1 MNKFQLITNEVKKV
15 INGKDRAVVTTLLAL
30 LTGGNILIEDIPGV
44 GKTTMAVAFSKALG
58 LEYGRVQFTPDT
70 LPSDITGFAVYN
82 KDTGKFTFN
91 KGAVFCNL
99 FLADELNRTSSRT
112 QAALLEAMEERQ
124 VTVEGNTF
132 KLEKPFSVIA
142 TQNPTG
148 ASGTQLLPD
157 SQIDRFTV
165 RLSMG
170 YPDSDAEC
178 KMLLNRSGK
187 NPLNS
192 VNCIVSKI
200 EFLEMQSE
208 VQNVFVSDDM
218 ARYIVSLISAT
229 RKASVAFKRCKP
241 ESNAF
246 TDRYGKGCCICR
258 GQRLYCAERCAEYFY
273 LHRKPQ
279 DNSQRKSLCIKKEQ
293 RRNSARNSQKNS
305 KAEDL
310 KMIRNI
316 IIYLCLLTG
325 TFLFSIFYYAWFSWF
340 LFLTVVSIPIISLL
354 LSLPF
359 MIRSVRSDIEIF
371 AKENVFIKDE
381 FYIAISGKK
390 KKPLFCP
397 MLTLNIK
404 STNLTAN
411 LCENIK
417 IRFSGTFT
425 KPLIRQ
431 CNSLTQHCGQL
442 DIVCKNGKVYDMLGI
457 FFLPIRIKKRSFVRV
472 LPKQQKPKIIPDN
485 SNFTVTGYKPKPV
498 GNSEIYEL
506 REYRHG
512 DSLRNVHWKLSSKSD
527 GLIVKEPNIPIIK
540 NCLIMPFFGDNAD
553 ENDVVFAKLMYV
565 CRYMIK
571 SIGICFA
578 CDRNG
583 NPFEIRCENDIL
595 NYFSALYLNTESS
608 FVADTNDFQH
618 YNIFADREE
627 VDLL

>member
-1 MNKFQLITNEVKKV
+1 
-15 INGKDRAVVTTLLAL
+15 
-30 LTGGNILIEDIPGV
+30 
-44 GKTTMAVAFSKALG
+44 
-58 LEYGRVQFTPDT
+58 
-70 LPSDITGFAVYN
+70 
-82 KDTGKFTFN
+82 
-91 KGAVFCNL
+91 
-99 FLADELNRTSSRT
+99 
-112 QAALLEAMEERQ
+112 
-124 VTVEGNTF
+124 
-132 KLEKPFSVIA
+132 
-142 TQNPTG
+142 
-148 ASGTQLLPD
+148 
-157 SQIDRFTV
+157 
-165 RLSMG
+165 
-170 YPDSDAEC
+170 
-178 KMLLNRSGK
+178 
-187 NPLNS
+187 
-192 VNCIVSKI
+192 
-200 EFLEMQSE
+200 
-208 VQNVFVSDDM
+208 
-218 ARYIVSLISAT
+218 
-229 RKASVAFKRCKP
+229 
-241 ESNAF
+241 
-246 TDRYGKGCCICR
+246 
-258 GQRLYCAERCAEYFY
+258 
-273 LHRKPQ
+273 
-279 DNSQRKSLCIKKEQ
+279 
-293 RRNSARNSQKNS
+293 
-305 KAEDL
+305 
-310 KMIRNI
+310 MIRNI

-359 MIRSVRSDIEIF
+359 MIRSACSGIEIF
-371 AKENVFIKDE
+371 AKNNVYVKDD

-404 STNLTAN
+404 STNLTTN
-411 LCENIK
+411 LCKNIK

-457 FFLPIRIKKRSFVRV
+457 FFIPIRIKKHSFVRV
-472 LPKQQKPKIIPDN
+472 LPKQQKPKIIPDS

-527 GLIVKEPNIPIIK
+527 ELIVKEPNIPIIK

-583 NPFEIRCENDIL
+583 NPFEIRCESDIL

>member
-15 INGKDRAVVTTLLAL
+15 INGKDRAIVTTLLAL

-58 LEYGRVQFTPDT
+58 LEYGRVQFTP
-70 LPSDITGFAVYN
+70 

-229 RKASVAFKRCKP
+229 RKHPLLSRGASPRATLSLTDMAKAVAFAEGRDYIVPRDVQNIFICTVNHRIIL
-241 ESNAF
+241 NA
-246 TDRYGKGCCICR
+246 K
-258 GQRLYCAERCAEYFY
+258 A
-273 LHRKPQ
+273 
-279 DNSQRKSLCIKKEQ
+279 
-293 RRNSARNSQKNS
+293 SASKKNS
-305 KAEDL
+305 E
-310 KMIRNI
+310 
-316 IIYLCLLTG
+316 
-325 TFLFSIFYYAWFSWF
+325 
-340 LFLTVVSIPIISLL
+340 
-354 LSLPF
+354 
-359 MIRSVRSDIEIF
+359 EILHEILR
-371 AKENVFIKDE
+371 K
-381 FYIAISGKK
+381 
-390 KKPLFCP
+390 
-397 MLTLNIK
+397 T
-404 STNLTAN
+404 
-411 LCENIK
+411 
-417 IRFSGTFT
+417 
-425 KPLIRQ
+425 
-431 CNSLTQHCGQL
+431 
-442 DIVCKNGKVYDMLGI
+442 
-457 FFLPIRIKKRSFVRV
+457 
-472 LPKQQKPKIIPDN
+472 
-485 SNFTVTGYKPKPV
+485 PKP
-498 GNSEIYEL
+498 
-506 REYRHG
+506 R
-512 DSLRNVHWKLSSKSD
+512 
-527 GLIVKEPNIPIIK
+527 
-540 NCLIMPFFGDNAD
+540 
-553 ENDVVFAKLMYV
+553 
-565 CRYMIK
+565 
-571 SIGICFA
+571 
-578 CDRNG
+578 
-583 NPFEIRCENDIL
+583 
-595 NYFSALYLNTESS
+595 T
-608 FVADTNDFQH
+608 
-618 YNIFADREE
+618 
-627 VDLL
+627 